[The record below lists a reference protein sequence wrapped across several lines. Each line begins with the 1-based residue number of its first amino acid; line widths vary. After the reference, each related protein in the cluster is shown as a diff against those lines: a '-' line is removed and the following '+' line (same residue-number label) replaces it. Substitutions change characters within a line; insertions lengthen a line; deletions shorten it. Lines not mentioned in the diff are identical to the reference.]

1 MLGDIVARAH
11 VELAIGCRV
20 DGLVRLIQLAQSA
33 QERAAVT
40 VSHARLEAVF
50 LEEPDNVV
58 GPAQARQ
65 CELIA
70 DAHRVPGSAAARQRP
85 VGLYAK
91 AGVPEQMLDRK
102 LKPMEVSLV
111 AVGRR

>member
-1 MLGDIVARAH
+1 MTVRHAN
-11 VELAIGCRV
+11 LA
-20 DGLVRLIQLAQSA
+20 
-33 QERAAVT
+33 
-40 VSHARLEAVF
+40 AVF

-70 DAHRVPGSAAARQRP
+70 DAELVPGSAAARQRP
-85 VGLYAK
+85 VGLHTK
-91 AGVPEQMLDRK
+91 AGVPEQMLDRQ

-111 AVGRR
+111 AVGRRRDVPNDQRASRLPQEGAPRSSVRL